1 MEGGHNVKIE
11 IPISADGSESVIINC
26 RERDDRV
33 EIIENAIENALRGI
47 GELTLYIDSTEYY
60 VPKEDILFFET
71 YNGHVW
77 AHTENRMYMS
87 NNKLF
92 ELEDIMPSYFVR
104 ISKSAVVNVRMISS
118 LRREITGNG
127 ELTFKQ
133 SDKKVYF
140 SRGYYKTL
148 KDKIEK
154 VRFFGK

>member
-1 MEGGHNVKIE
+1 VKIE

-87 NNKLF
+87 NHKLF